1 MVGPGQ
7 VDDMLQEETAE
18 ECSKFGQVRKC
29 LVFEVPGKKVPDD
42 QAVRIFVQFVSRDS
56 ALKGVAI
63 FFLPC
68 TNETPEFN
76 SFFLALFS
84 RSHSSLKWEI
94 LCQEDGQ
101 GHVL

>member
-7 VDDMLQEETAE
+7 VDDLLQEETAE

-56 ALKGVAI
+56 ALKG
-63 FFLPC
+63 
-68 TNETPEFN
+68 TTPKSSLHQPTSHLLLS
-76 SFFLALFS
+76 SFFF
-84 RSHSSLKWEI
+84 
-94 LCQEDGQ
+94 
-101 GHVL
+101 